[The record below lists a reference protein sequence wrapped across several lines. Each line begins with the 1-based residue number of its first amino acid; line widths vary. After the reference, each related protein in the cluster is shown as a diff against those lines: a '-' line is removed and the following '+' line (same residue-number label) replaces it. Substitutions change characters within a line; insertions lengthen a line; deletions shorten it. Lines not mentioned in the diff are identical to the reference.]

1 MRWTANLGYRI
12 TSSQL
17 SGCMRAWSSIQADP
31 ATRLPALQAYRCL
44 RAPHRA
50 TYLVASS
57 AAHAGQNGLPA
68 AARAMAT
75 LPEDGKPQARPQ
87 GTQPHLTIEEKG
99 ERMSEMH
106 IVKEIA
112 KYLNTET
119 SPEFRRRAGIAVA
132 LLVGGK
138 LLNIQ
143 VPFFFKYTVDA
154 LNADPSGLT
163 PASVA
168 GLMVLGPTS
177 LVLGYGL
184 ARIGASFCSEARN
197 AVFASVAQS
206 TIRNVAVRTF
216 AHLHNLDLAFHL
228 SRQTGAV
235 SRVIDRGSRGIN
247 FVLSSMVFNLVPTA
261 LEVALVA
268 GVLAYKCG
276 PAFAALTGVT
286 IALYTAFTFAITQWR
301 TQFRRQMNRAES
313 QASSRAV
320 DSLINYETVKY
331 FDAEEHEKRR
341 YDECMASYQLAA
353 VETQQSLS
361 FLNFGQS
368 AIFST
373 SLAVAMLLSA
383 QGVAAGTLTVGDMV
397 MVNGLLLQL
406 SMPLNFLGSVYRET
420 KQSFID
426 MGAMFALLQEQT
438 AIKDRAGGAIDLPEE
453 PSGYDL
459 TFENVSFGYRPDQPI
474 LQDISLT
481 VPAGTSVALVGTS
494 GSGKSTLLRLL
505 YRFYDAQ
512 GGTVRVGGHD
522 IKDLRLASL
531 RRRLGAVPQDLVLF
545 NDTVRYNIAYG
556 KLGAS
561 ESQVEQAARKAAI
574 HDRILSFPDGYDTE
588 VGERGLK
595 LSGGEKQRVALARA
609 FLKDPPVL
617 LCDEAT
623 SALDSTTEKEILG
636 SLFALARG
644 RTTLLVAHRLSTAAQ
659 CDKIVVL
666 EQGRV
671 VEQGSHAQLLAAGGR
686 YAELWSRQ
694 QATADG
700 AGEGVPEELEGAM
713 PLMPA

>member
-1 MRWTANLGYRI
+1 MSPL
-12 TSSQL
+12 
-17 SGCMRAWSSIQADP
+17 
-31 ATRLPALQAYRCL
+31 AT
-44 RAPHRA
+44 
-50 TYLVASS
+50 
-57 AAHAGQNGLPA
+57 
-68 AARAMAT
+68 
-75 LPEDGKPQARPQ
+75 
-87 GTQPHLTIEEKG
+87 
-99 ERMSEMH
+99 
-106 IVKEIA
+106 
-112 KYLNTET
+112 
-119 SPEFRRRAGIAVA
+119 
-132 LLVGGK
+132 
-138 LLNIQ
+138 
-143 VPFFFKYTVDA
+143 
-154 LNADPSGLT
+154 
-163 PASVA
+163 
-168 GLMVLGPTS
+168 
-177 LVLGYGL
+177 
-184 ARIGASFCSEARN
+184 ARIS
-197 AVFASVAQS
+197 
-206 TIRNVAVRTF
+206 
-216 AHLHNLDLAFHL
+216 
-228 SRQTGAV
+228 
-235 SRVIDRGSRGIN
+235 
-247 FVLSSMVFNLVPTA
+247 
-261 LEVALVA
+261 
-268 GVLAYKCG
+268 
-276 PAFAALTGVT
+276 
-286 IALYTAFTFAITQWR
+286 
-301 TQFRRQMNRAES
+301 
-313 QASSRAV
+313 
-320 DSLINYETVKY
+320 
-331 FDAEEHEKRR
+331 
-341 YDECMASYQLAA
+341 
-353 VETQQSLS
+353 
-361 FLNFGQS
+361 
-368 AIFST
+368 
-373 SLAVAMLLSA
+373 
-383 QGVAAGTLTVGDMV
+383 
-397 MVNGLLLQL
+397 
-406 SMPLNFLGSVYRET
+406 
-420 KQSFID
+420 
-426 MGAMFALLQEQT
+426 
-438 AIKDRAGGAIDLPEE
+438 
-453 PSGYDL
+453 PSC
-459 TFENVSFGYRPDQPI
+459 R
-474 LQDISLT
+474 DISLT